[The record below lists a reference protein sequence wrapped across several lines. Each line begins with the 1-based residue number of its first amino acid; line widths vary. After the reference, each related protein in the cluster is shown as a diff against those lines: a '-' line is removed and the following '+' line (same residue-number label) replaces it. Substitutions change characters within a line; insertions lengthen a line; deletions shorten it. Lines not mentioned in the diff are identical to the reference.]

1 MTIIRPKIKLLDEEH
16 QVEIL
21 KEAKDILENQGIFLE
36 NQEAIEI
43 FEQNGIARDGNH
55 FSIPADVVDKCLK
68 SAPSKITL
76 YDREGKESMTL
87 QKDQIHYD
95 PGSAAI
101 FILDEKTGEIRE
113 AISKDFARFSKIVG
127 HLDNIE
133 AQKANYSITFDRNSL
148 TEAVYLDDNA
158 GARGTLSIVDAT
170 HPEFTASTS
179 VEGTSVWQPEQYL
192 QTIQYTNDGFEG
204 TITVQGSTT
213 GNDWYDVTS
222 ATYSAA
228 DSNTHYINAEGLFP
242 YMRLSFNTV
251 AGTVGSILVR

>member
-1 MTIIRPKIKLLDEEH
+1 MYSTLGYLYQQNHIVILLDASGTYNDIRYRPVFAKDLVASKGVDNVILFKFLNQEQKPVDTTGLTFTVRVMNRAGTELLFTKELEAVDATKGQLKLTIIESDLD
-16 QVEIL
+16 
-21 KEAKDILENQGIFLE
+21 DI
-36 NQEAIEI
+36 
-43 FEQNGIARDGNH
+43 
-55 FSIPADVVDKCLK
+55 V
-68 SAPSKITL
+68 
-76 YDREGKESMTL
+76 
-87 QKDQIHYD
+87 
-95 PGSAAI
+95 
-101 FILDEKTGEIRE
+101 
-113 AISKDFARFSKIVG
+113 
-127 HLDNIE
+127 
-133 AQKANYSITFDRNSL
+133 AQKANYSITVDRNSL

-213 GNDWYDVTS
+213 GNDWYDVAS